1 MNNLLDV
8 IIARYEASL
17 KNIDQTGSAIDIEQV
32 LAVLNAR
39 DAVQEALK
47 DEKNI
52 PNSRLQKVIELDQN
66 LRNKSELITKVI
78 NKQTAD
84 QLQFWRESIQPNPEA
99 WWWKLDTIAPHPW
112 DQLDWLWIIFSI
124 FGWTA
129 NISLLANIATRFLG
143 GGVGVVGA
151 AIVTLPSILTLL
163 QAGSQFTKTGQQG
176 LDKLLEN
183 KIPKQYHQEVKL
195 ASTLMMSVALVFLW
209 LALPSIAEQYNQ
221 RGLNNMDAKNLGT
234 AEQDF
239 LQAISLNKDNVE
251 AHYNLG
257 NIYEEWQDLKK
268 AKKQYQL
275 ALSGD
280 LPEAYNNLARLYI
293 QDKKYPQAAALLQQ
307 GLGLAQKKNSYPEI
321 KYRLFKNFGWVRL
334 KQGRNEEAQQNLQ
347 AAIGITK
354 NPESVKYIKNP
365 GAVHCLLAQVLE
377 NQPTTQKPAKALQ
390 QWQKCAQLGSTLN
403 PDEDT
408 WLHIARQK
416 IRNQTK

>member
-143 GGVGVVGA
+143 GG
-151 AIVTLPSILTLL
+151 
-163 QAGSQFTKTGQQG
+163 
-176 LDKLLEN
+176 E
-183 KIPKQYHQEVKL
+183 
-195 ASTLMMSVALVFLW
+195 
-209 LALPSIAEQYNQ
+209 
-221 RGLNNMDAKNLGT
+221 
-234 AEQDF
+234 
-239 LQAISLNKDNVE
+239 
-251 AHYNLG
+251 
-257 NIYEEWQDLKK
+257 
-268 AKKQYQL
+268 
-275 ALSGD
+275 
-280 LPEAYNNLARLYI
+280 
-293 QDKKYPQAAALLQQ
+293 
-307 GLGLAQKKNSYPEI
+307 
-321 KYRLFKNFGWVRL
+321 
-334 KQGRNEEAQQNLQ
+334 
-347 AAIGITK
+347 
-354 NPESVKYIKNP
+354 
-365 GAVHCLLAQVLE
+365 
-377 NQPTTQKPAKALQ
+377 
-390 QWQKCAQLGSTLN
+390 
-403 PDEDT
+403 
-408 WLHIARQK
+408 
-416 IRNQTK
+416 